1 MSENTQK
8 SSGQYIN
15 IGEYRIRYFEEGQG
29 ETLILIHGLG
39 QAMYT
44 FRKNVRVLSEHCH
57 VISIDLLGHGFSSKP
72 EIDYS
77 IDDFSKL
84 IVDFMNAMEIQK
96 ASLLG
101 FSTGAI
107 IALDVAIKY
116 PQYVKQLFLLSP
128 GGVTKTYPSLIKHL
142 STPIISDIIFTFF
155 NQSMI
160 KSVLDQAYFD
170 PTLVTKDVI
179 RHYHKVLSKKE
190 NLDACILAYSN
201 WDDENIA
208 YELSSVKAPAYIFWG
223 EEDTWHPINML
234 ELYEDAL
241 PEVYSATLPDCG
253 HMLHEECADEINKK
267 IISVITSFKNFDD
280 SLDDEIID
288 ESDFNKEVEDETE
301 E

>member
-1 MSENTQK
+1 MSENTEIRK
-8 SSGQYIN
+8 SSGQYIAV
-15 IGEYRIRYFEEGQG
+15 GDYKVRYFEEGQG
-29 ETLILIHGLG
+29 ETVILIHGIG

-57 VISIDLLGHGFSSKP
+57 VVALDLIGHGFSSKP
-72 EIDYS
+72 EIDYT
-77 IDDFSKL
+77 IDEFSKL
-84 IVDFMNAMEIQK
+84 IVDFMDAMEIEK

-116 PQYVKQLFLLSP
+116 PDYVKQLFLLSP
-128 GGVTKTYPSLIKHL
+128 GGVTRSYPSLLKNL

-160 KSVLDQAYFD
+160 KNVLEQAYYD
-170 PTLVTKDVI
+170 STNLTKDVI
-179 RHYHKVLSKKE
+179 RHYHKVLSNKE

-208 YELSSVKAPAYIFWG
+208 YELSSVQAPAYIFWG
-223 EEDTWHPINML
+223 EEDSWHPIEML

-241 PEVYSATLPDCG
+241 PEVYSATIAHCG
-253 HMLHEECADEINKK
+253 HLLHEECADEINKK
-267 IISVITSFKNFDD
+267 LISILTSDILNDD
-280 SLDDEIID
+280 YDDEIIQD
-288 ESDFNKEVEDETE
+288 IEDDVVEDK
-301 E
+301 